1 MPERL
6 DPVVEAALADLTD
19 FVFRNDPREGEALN
33 EHNSQAGAV
42 HLFKHLKYRG
52 HRWGS
57 EAVRVWALN
66 HGWSAPDAEVLADYA
81 RGVEQGVR
89 YHTTPDP
96 FGRHAYRYWREAAN
110 DSPQDS

>member
-6 DPVVEAALADLTD
+6 DPVVEAALADLTN
-19 FVFRNDPREGEALN
+19 FVFRDDPRNGEVLN
-33 EHNSQAGAV
+33 EHNSRAAAV
-42 HLFKHLKYRG
+42 HLFKHLKHHG

-57 EAVRVWALN
+57 EPVRVWAWN
-66 HGWSAPDAEVLADYA
+66 HGRSAPDAEMLAGYA
-81 RGVEQGVR
+81 RGVEEGVR

-96 FGRHAYRYWREAAN
+96 FGRHAYGDWREAAD